1 MVPACCGHQ
10 DPIDRVLV
18 EGCWERVRLG
28 RDLVRDRQRPRA
40 EFGQRTFDP
49 SRKGNPELDRPH
61 RDQACNLERR
71 DRADGALIA
80 ASQESPGGTRA
91 EPLRALL
98 RSDPDVGVEEQVQRS
113 ISQSALEVVRTRS
126 RRIFML
132 PFWAPSL
139 LPAPS
144 SGAG

>member
-1 MVPACCGHQ
+1 MVPACCGQQ

-18 EGCWERVRLG
+18 ERRWECVRLG

-40 EFGQRTFDP
+40 ELGQRTFDP
-49 SRKGNPELDRPH
+49 SRKGNLELDRLH
-61 RDQACNLERR
+61 RDQARDLERR
-71 DRADGALIA
+71 DRADGVLVAG
-80 ASQESPGGTRA
+80 SQKSPGGA
-91 EPLRALL
+91 QADPLRALL
-98 RSDPDVGVEEQVQRS
+98 RPDPDVGVEEQVQRS

-144 SGAG
+144 AGAG